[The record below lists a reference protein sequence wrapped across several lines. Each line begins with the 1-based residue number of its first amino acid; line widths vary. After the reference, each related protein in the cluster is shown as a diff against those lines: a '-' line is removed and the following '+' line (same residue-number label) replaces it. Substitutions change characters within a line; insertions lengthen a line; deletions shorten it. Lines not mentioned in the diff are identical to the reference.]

1 MYCTNCRIMRSSNCF
16 KVHSKNLLILFDEL
30 QKDYFAHISHDNKGK
45 ETLIEHSTIVSDY
58 CLKLIDAHGIEIL
71 FDSLIENLT
80 QNLPVKNYEDFNYIF
95 KECFLAAILYHD
107 LGKVNPNFQFLR
119 MVNESFTQEKNL
131 SIQSNHSFLG
141 SYLYV
146 SIFLKKIFENVKFE
160 KEEKVLLYFIVLLF
174 SSAIVKHHS
183 STIDLSFD
191 FDEQQVDDCFSF
203 LKIYSIQFDKDFGK
217 NFFFNALKILE
228 GFNNLVKDK
237 TEVNFNLFATTKLLY
252 SLLTASDFYATNEFM
267 TKIEINVFG
276 ILSKPEKE
284 KLIERFKTV
293 KPYNKDLYSKLE
305 HYQSIP
311 FEKLTERNN
320 QNMNILRQKLTAEM
334 ISTLREHSANRCFYL
349 EAPTGAGKTNL
360 SLAFTTELMNVD
372 SSLNKVFY
380 VFPFTTLITQTFK
393 SIKETLEIDNNSII
407 QLHSKAGFHEKGDGT
422 YGNEKRIYLDNLFV
436 NNPIALLSHV
446 RFFDIL
452 KGNEKESNY
461 LLHRLCN
468 SVVIIDEIQTYN
480 PEHWDKIVYF
490 LANYAQ
496 LFNIRVLIMS
506 ATLPKI
512 DALHKNL
519 KGSFISLI
527 SNRDQYFSNQNFAG
541 RVSFDFTLADK
552 NRPDNEEKE
561 NYLIELSDFMIE
573 KAEQYASS
581 NDENVKVL
589 IEFITK
595 KTAALF
601 FRIINED
608 SRFRD
613 YKILLLSGDILEFR
627 RKQIINSI
635 KQQEYPKVIVVSTQ
649 VVEAG
654 VDIDMDLGFKD
665 RSLIDSDEQLAGRI
679 NRNALKENCFVY
691 LFDCD
696 QTSTIYGSD
705 SRYKVQQTDRDIF
718 DDYKE
723 ILVKKQ
729 FHALYEKVFEQKSK
743 NMRNVFHA
751 DNSYYQ
757 HFKNFNFSKLHTD
770 FKLIEDNDSQQLFIP
785 IQIPVSSFENISD
798 LEKMEVLS
806 DEMESVDGAKVFEY
820 YEKLIKMEYDDF
832 TIKKIELKN
841 LGSIMSQFC
850 ISIYRK
856 QLDSLVHLLHP
867 EKSKYGFNYLLHWDL
882 CYSPEYGFDS
892 QKINTSYF
900 M

>member
-1 MYCTNCRIMRSSNCF
+1 MKSFNC
-16 KVHSKNLLILFDEL
+16 SKDCIDNLLPIFEEL
-30 QKDYFAHISHDNKGK
+30 QNTYYAHLSNDKSVK
-45 ETLIEHSTIVSDY
+45 ESLFEHSELVSAY
-58 CLKLIDAHGIEIL
+58 SLKLIEAHGLEVL
-71 FDSLIENLT
+71 LDSLIGKLIML
-80 QNLPVKNYEDFNYIF
+80 LPVKDKMGCGNQL
-95 KECFLAAILYHD
+95 KEVFLAAIVYHD
-107 LGKVNPNFQFLR
+107 LGKVNPNFQVIKMDNDLFNQNKKLT
-119 MVNESFTQEKNL
+119 F
-131 SIQSNHSFLG
+131 QSNHSLLG
-141 SYLYV
+141 AYLF
-146 SIFLKKIFENVKFE
+146 SNIFFKKAFENKKLDEDE
-160 KEEKVLLYFIVLLF
+160 KLILYFSILLF
-174 SSAIVKHHS
+174 AGAIIKHHNP
-183 STIDLSFD
+183 TIDLTLEFNN
-191 FDEQQVDDCFSF
+191 QQIDDCYSF
-203 LKIYSIQFDKDFGK
+203 LETYQIFLDENFCSSFYYGATDIFREFCEMFDKQ
-217 NFFFNALKILE
+217 
-228 GFNNLVKDK
+228 
-237 TEVNFNLFATTKLLY
+237 EVYFNLFATTKLLY
-252 SLLTASDFYATNEFM
+252 SLLTASDFYATSEFM
-267 TKIEINVFG
+267 TKIGINEFG
-276 ILSKPEKE
+276 ILSETEKE

-293 KPYNKDLYSKLE
+293 KPYNKDLYSNLE
-305 HYQSIP
+305 HYQSFP
-311 FEKLTERNN
+311 FDELTERNN
-320 QNMNILRQKLTAEM
+320 KNLNILRQKLTAEM
-334 ISTLREHSANRCFYL
+334 ILNLREHSENRCFYL

-360 SLAFTTELMNVD
+360 SLAFATELMNVD

-393 SIKETLEIDNNSII
+393 SIKETLEIDNNTII

-422 YGNEKRIYLDNLFV
+422 YGNEKRLYLDNLFV
-436 NNPIALLSHV
+436 NYPIALMSHV

-461 LLHRLCN
+461 MLHRLCN

-512 DALHKNL
+512 DALHENL

-552 NRPDNEEKE
+552 NRPDNKEKE
-561 NYLIELSDFMIE
+561 NYLSDLSDFMIE

-581 NDENVKVL
+581 NDENVKIL

-595 KTAALF
+595 KTASLF
-601 FRIINED
+601 FSIINQN
-608 SRFRD
+608 SRFEE
-613 YKILLLSGDILEFR
+613 YKVLLLSGDILEFR

-635 KQQEYPKVIVVSTQ
+635 KEQKYPKVIVVSTQ

-654 VDIDMDLGFKD
+654 VDIDMDLGVKD

-679 NRNALKENCFVY
+679 NRNASKDNCVVY

-696 QTSTIYGSD
+696 KTSTIYGSD
-705 SRYKVQQTDRDIF
+705 SRYKVQQTDKDIF

-757 HFKNFNFSKLHTD
+757 HFKNFNFSKLHSE

-785 IQIPVSSFENISD
+785 IPIPVSSFENIQD
-798 LEKMEVLS
+798 LEKMNVLT
-806 DEMESVDGAKVFEY
+806 DKMEYVDGVKVFEY
-820 YEKLIKMEYDDF
+820 YEKLIKLKFDDF
-832 TIKKIELKN
+832 TMKKIEMKK
-841 LGSIMSQFC
+841 LGSIMSQFS
-850 ISIYRK
+850 ISVYQK
-856 QLDSLVHLLHP
+856 QLEAISTFLDP
-867 EKSKYGFNYLLHWDL
+867 ERDKLGFKYLLNWNL

-892 QKINTSYF
+892 KKIDVSTF
-900 M
+900 L

>member
-1 MYCTNCRIMRSSNCF
+1 MKSFNCSSDILDGLLPIF
-16 KVHSKNLLILFDEL
+16 RELSKTYYAHLS
-30 QKDYFAHISHDNKGK
+30 KDKSDK
-45 ETLIEHSTIVSDY
+45 ETLFEHSELVSKY
-58 CLKLIDAHGIEIL
+58 CLRLMESHQIDHL
-71 FDSLIENLT
+71 LDSLIEKLMPLLYIKSEKELGNL
-80 QNLPVKNYEDFNYIF
+80 F
-95 KECFLAAILYHD
+95 KEIFIAAIVYHD
-107 LGKVNPNFQFLR
+107 LGKVNPNFQVLKMETELFSL
-119 MVNESFTQEKNL
+119 NNKLSF
-131 SIQSNHSFLG
+131 QSNHSLLG
-141 SYLYV
+141 AYLFSNIFFKKTVENTQFNDDEKLILYF
-146 SIFLKKIFENVKFE
+146 SIHLFAGAIIKHHNPTIEFSLEFEN
-160 KEEKVLLYFIVLLF
+160 
-174 SSAIVKHHS
+174 
-183 STIDLSFD
+183 
-191 FDEQQVDDCFSF
+191 QQIDDCYSF
-203 LKIYSIQFDKDFGK
+203 LETYRIFWDENICSSFYYGATDIFGEFCEMVD
-217 NFFFNALKILE
+217 NP
-228 GFNNLVKDK
+228 
-237 TEVNFNLFATTKLLY
+237 EVYFNLFATTKLLY

-267 TKIEINVFG
+267 TKIEINEFG

-293 KPYNKDLYSKLE
+293 RPYNKDLYSNLE
-305 HYQSIP
+305 YYQSFP

-320 QNMNILRQKLTAEM
+320 QNLNILRQKLTAEM
-334 ISTLREHSANRCFYL
+334 ISNLREHSANRCFYL

-360 SLAFTTELMNVD
+360 SLAFATELMSVD

-407 QLHSKAGFHEKGDGT
+407 QLHSKAGFHEKVDGT
-422 YGNEKRIYLDNLFV
+422 YGNEKRLYMDNLFV
-436 NNPIALLSHV
+436 NYPIALLSHV

-512 DALHKNL
+512 DALHDNL

-527 SNRDQYFSNQNFAG
+527 SNRGYYFSNQNFAG
-541 RVSFDFTLADK
+541 RVSFDFSLADK
-552 NRPDNEEKE
+552 KRPNNEEKE
-561 NYLIELSDFMIE
+561 RYLIELSDFMIE
-573 KAEQYASS
+573 KAEQYANA
-581 NDENVKVL
+581 NDENIKVL

-601 FRIINED
+601 FSIINQD
-608 SRFRD
+608 SRFEE

-635 KQQEYPKVIVVSTQ
+635 KQQEYAKVILVSTQ

-679 NRNALKENCFVY
+679 NRNALKDNCIVY

-696 QTSTIYGSD
+696 KTSTIYGSD
-705 SRYKVQQTDRDIF
+705 SRYKVQQTDKDIF

-729 FHALYEKVFEQKSK
+729 FHAFYEKVFEQKSK
-743 NMRNVFHA
+743 NMRNIFHI

-757 HFKNFNFSKLHTD
+757 YFINFNFSKLHAD
-770 FKLIEDNDSQQLFIP
+770 FKLIEDNDSQQLYIP
-785 IQIPVSSFENISD
+785 TQIPVTYFENISD
-798 LEKMEVLS
+798 IEKMDVLT
-806 DEMESVDGAKVFEY
+806 EEQEYVDGVKIFEY
-820 YEKLIKMEYDDF
+820 YEKLIKMEFDDF
-832 TIKKIELKN
+832 TIKKIEIKK
-841 LGSIMSQFC
+841 LGTIMSQFS
-850 ISIYRK
+850 ISVYRK
-856 QLDSLVHLLHP
+856 QLDVIADFLHP
-867 EKSKYGFNYLLHWDL
+867 EKSKYGYQYLLNWEA
-882 CYSPEYGFDS
+882 CYSQEYGFDME
-892 QKINTSYF
+892 KINSNTLL
-900 M
+900 

>member
-1 MYCTNCRIMRSSNCF
+1 MKLFNCSSDILDGLLPIF
-16 KVHSKNLLILFDEL
+16 GELSKT
-30 QKDYFAHISHDNKGK
+30 YFAHLSKDKSEKEPLFEHSELVAKYCLRLMESHKIDHLLDY
-45 ETLIEHSTIVSDY
+45 LIE
-58 CLKLIDAHGIEIL
+58 KLIPL
-71 FDSLIENLT
+71 
-80 QNLPVKNYEDFNYIF
+80 LPVNSEKEFGNLF
-95 KECFLAAILYHD
+95 KEIFIAAIVYHD
-107 LGKVNPNFQFLR
+107 LGKVNPNFQVQK
-119 MVNESFTQEKNL
+119 MENELFSLNNKLSF
-131 SIQSNHSFLG
+131 QSNHSLLG
-141 SYLYV
+141 AYLF
-146 SIFLKKIFENVKFE
+146 SNIFFKKAVENTRLNDDE
-160 KEEKVLLYFIVLLF
+160 RLILYFSIHLF
-174 SSAIVKHHS
+174 SGTIIKHHNP
-183 STIDLSFD
+183 TIDFSLEFKN
-191 FDEQQVDDCFSF
+191 QQIDDCYSF
-203 LKIYSIQFDKDFGK
+203 LETYRINWEENFCSSFYNMATDIFG
-217 NFFFNALKILE
+217 
-228 GFNNLVKDK
+228 GFCEMVDNP
-237 TEVNFNLFATTKLLY
+237 EVYFNLFATTKLLY
-252 SLLTASDFYATNEFM
+252 SLLTASDFYATSEFM
-267 TKIEINVFG
+267 TKIEINEFG

-293 KPYNKDLYSKLE
+293 KPYNNDLYSKLE
-305 HYQSIP
+305 HYRSIP
-311 FEKLTERNN
+311 FEKLTKRNN
-320 QNMNILRQKLTAEM
+320 QNLNILRQKLTAEM
-334 ISTLREHSANRCFYL
+334 ISNLREHSANRCFYL

-360 SLAFTTELMNVD
+360 SLSFATELMNVD

-393 SIKETLEIDNNSII
+393 AIKESLEIDNNSII

-422 YGNEKRIYLDNLFV
+422 YGNEKRLYLDNLFV
-436 NNPIALLSHV
+436 NYPIALMSHV

-512 DALHKNL
+512 DALHEDL

-527 SNRDQYFSNQNFAG
+527 SNRNQYFSNQNFAG

-552 NRPDNEEKE
+552 KRPETEEEKKR
-561 NYLIELSDFMIE
+561 YLAELSDFMIK
-573 KAEQYASS
+573 KAERYASS

-601 FRIINED
+601 FSIINKD
-608 SRFRD
+608 SRFED

-635 KQQEYPKVIVVSTQ
+635 KEQEYPKVIVVSTQ

-679 NRNALKENCFVY
+679 NRNASKDNCIVY

-696 QTSTIYGSD
+696 KTSTIYGSD
-705 SRYKVQQTDRDIF
+705 SRYKVQQTDKGIF

-723 ILVKKQ
+723 ILIKKQ

-757 HFKNFNFSKLHTD
+757 HFKNFNFSKLHSD

-785 IQIPVSSFENISD
+785 IQIPTSTFENISD
-798 LEKMEVLS
+798 LEKMDVLTE
-806 DEMESVDGAKVFEY
+806 EMKYVDGVKVFEY
-820 YEKLIKMEYDDF
+820 YEKLIKMEFDDF
-832 TIKKIELKN
+832 TMRKIEMKK
-841 LGSIMSQFC
+841 LGSIISQFS

-856 QLDSLVHLLHP
+856 QLEAIADMLHP
-867 EKSKYGFNYLLHWDL
+867 DKSKYGFQYLLHWDL
-882 CYSPEYGFDS
+882 SYSQDYGFDS
-892 QKINTSYF
+892 LKVDTTKF
-900 M
+900 L

>member
-1 MYCTNCRIMRSSNCF
+1 MKSSNSF
-16 KVHSKNLLILFDEL
+16 REYSQNLLILFEEL
-30 QKDYFAHISHDNKGK
+30 QKTYFAHLSHDKMEK
-45 ETLIEHSTIVSDY
+45 ETLFEHSKLVSEY
-58 CLKLIDAHGIEIL
+58 CLMLIDVHGFEL
-71 FDSLIENLT
+71 VMDSSIAKLT
-80 QNLPVKNYEDFNYIF
+80 QNISVENCDEFESLF
-95 KECFLAAILYHD
+95 KESFLAAIIYHD
-107 LGKVNPNFQFLR
+107 LGKVNPNFQALK
-119 MVNESFTQEKNL
+119 MENELFIQEKKL
-131 SIQSNHSFLG
+131 SIQSYHSFLG

-146 SIFLKKIFENVKFE
+146 NIFLKKIFENEKFST
-160 KEEKVLLYFIVLLF
+160 EEKLLLYFIVLLF
-174 SSAIVKHHS
+174 SSTIVKHHNS
-183 STIDLSFD
+183 SIDLTFE

-203 LKIYSIQFDKDFGK
+203 LKTYCIQFNKGFGK
-217 NFFFNALKILE
+217 NFFLSAVKISE
-228 GFNNLVKDK
+228 GFNKLVGDK
-237 TEVNFNLFATTKLLY
+237 LEVYFTLFATAKLLY
-252 SLLTASDFYATNEFM
+252 SLLTASDFYASNEFM
-267 TKIEINVFG
+267 TKIGVTEFG
-276 ILSKPEKE
+276 VLSEPEKE
-284 KLIERFKTV
+284 SLIERFKTV
-293 KPYNKDLYSKLE
+293 KPYNSDLYSKLE
-305 HYQSIP
+305 YYQLIP

-320 QNMNILRQKLTAEM
+320 QNLNILRQKLTAEM
-334 ISTLREHSANRCFYL
+334 ISNLREHSENRCFYL

-360 SLAFTTELMNVD
+360 SLAFATELMNVD

-422 YGNEKRIYLDNLFV
+422 YGNEKRLFLDNLFV
-436 NNPIALLSHV
+436 NYPIALLSHV

-461 LLHRLCN
+461 MLHRLCN

-512 DALHKNL
+512 DALHENL

-552 NRPDNEEKE
+552 KRPENEEDKKR
-561 NYLIELSDFMIE
+561 YLTELSDFMIE

-595 KTAALF
+595 KTATLF
-601 FRIINED
+601 FSIINKD
-608 SRFRD
+608 SRFED

-635 KQQEYPKVIVVSTQ
+635 KEQEFPKVIVVSTQ

-679 NRNALKENCFVY
+679 NRNASKDNCIVY

-696 QTSTIYGSD
+696 KTSTIYGSD
-705 SRYKVQQTDRDIF
+705 FRYKVQQTDKDIF

-757 HFKNFNFSKLHTD
+757 HFKNFNFSKLHAE

-785 IQIPVSSFENISD
+785 IQIPISSFENISD
-798 LEKMEVLS
+798 LEKMDVLT
-806 DEMESVDGAKVFEY
+806 DEMEYVDGTKVFEY
-820 YEKLIKMEYDDF
+820 YEKLIKLEFDDF
-832 TIKKIELKN
+832 TMKKIEFKK
-841 LGSIMSQFC
+841 LGSIMSQFS
-850 ISIYRK
+850 ISVYRK
-856 QLDSLVHLLHP
+856 QLAAIGDMLHP
-867 EKSKYGFNYLLHWDL
+867 DKCKYGFQYLQNWNL

-892 QKINTSYF
+892 KKIDTSIF

>member
-1 MYCTNCRIMRSSNCF
+1 MKSFNCSSDVLNGLLPIF
-16 KVHSKNLLILFDEL
+16 GELSKTYYAHLS
-30 QKDYFAHISHDNKGK
+30 KDKSDK
-45 ETLIEHSTIVSDY
+45 ETLFEHSDLVSKY
-58 CLKLIDAHGIEIL
+58 CLRLMEAHEIDQL
-71 FDSLIENLT
+71 LDSLIEKVLPLLLVESEKEFGNL
-80 QNLPVKNYEDFNYIF
+80 F
-95 KECFLAAILYHD
+95 KEIFIAAIVYHD
-107 LGKVNPNFQFLR
+107 LGKVNPNFQFQK
-119 MVNESFTQEKNL
+119 MENELFSLNNKLSF
-131 SIQSNHSFLG
+131 QSNHSLLG
-141 SYLYV
+141 SYLF
-146 SIFLKKIFENVKFE
+146 SNIFFKKTTENSELNDDEKLVLYFTIHLFAGAIIKHHIPIIDFSLKFENQQIDDCYSFLETYRIFWDENFCSSFYEGATDIFEGFRE
-160 KEEKVLLYFIVLLF
+160 M
-174 SSAIVKHHS
+174 
-183 STIDLSFD
+183 
-191 FDEQQVDDCFSF
+191 VD
-203 LKIYSIQFDKDFGK
+203 
-217 NFFFNALKILE
+217 NP
-228 GFNNLVKDK
+228 
-237 TEVNFNLFATTKLLY
+237 EVYFNLFATTKLLY

-267 TKIEINVFG
+267 TKIEINEFG
-276 ILSKPEKE
+276 VLNKPEKE

-293 KPYNKDLYSKLE
+293 KSYNKDLYAKLA
-305 HYQSIP
+305 HYQTIP
-311 FEKLTERNN
+311 FEELTERNN
-320 QNMNILRQKLTAEM
+320 QNLNILRQKLTAEM
-334 ISTLREHSANRCFYL
+334 ISNLRDHSENKCFYL

-360 SLAFTTELMNVD
+360 SLAFATELMDVD

-393 SIKETLEIDNNSII
+393 SIKDTLEIDNNSII

-422 YGNEKRIYLDNLFV
+422 YGNEKRLYLDNLFV
-436 NNPIALLSHV
+436 NYPIALLSHV

-490 LANYAQ
+490 LAKYAK

-512 DALHKNL
+512 DALHENL

-552 NRPDNEEKE
+552 KRPDNEEKE
-561 NYLIELSDFMIE
+561 NYLIELSEFMIE
-573 KAEQYASS
+573 KAEQYARL

-595 KTAALF
+595 KTASLF
-601 FRIINED
+601 FSIINQD
-608 SRFRD
+608 CRFEE

-635 KQQEYPKVIVVSTQ
+635 KQQEYPKVILVSTQ

-665 RSLIDSDEQLAGRI
+665 HSLIDSDEQLAGRI
-679 NRNALKENCFVY
+679 NRNASKDNCIVY

-696 QTSTIYGSD
+696 KTSTIYGSD
-705 SRYKVQQTDRDIF
+705 SRYKVQQTDKDIF

-729 FHALYEKVFEQKSK
+729 FHALYEKVFDQKSK
-743 NMRNVFHA
+743 SMRNIFHA

-757 HFKNFNFSKLHTD
+757 HFKNFNFSKLHSE
-770 FKLIEDNDSQQLFIP
+770 FKLIDDNDSQQLFIP
-785 IQIPVSSFENISD
+785 IPIPASFFENISD
-798 LEKMEVLS
+798 IEKMDALTEEL
-806 DEMESVDGAKVFEY
+806 EYVDGVKVFEY
-820 YEKLIKMEYDDF
+820 YEKLIKLEFDDF
-832 TIKKIELKN
+832 TMKSIEMKK

-850 ISIYRK
+850 ISVYRK
-856 QLDSLVHLLHP
+856 QLEAIGDMLHP
-867 EKSKYGFNYLLHWDL
+867 DKSKYGFQYLLNWDL
-882 CYSPEYGFDS
+882 CYSPKYGFDLK
-892 QKINTSYF
+892 KIEMSNF
-900 M
+900 F

>member
-1 MYCTNCRIMRSSNCF
+1 MKLFNC
-16 KVHSKNLLILFDEL
+16 SKDVLDSLLPIFGELSKKYYAHLSKDNLD
-30 QKDYFAHISHDNKGK
+30 K
-45 ETLIEHSTIVSDY
+45 ETLLEHSELVSKY
-58 CLKLIDAHGIEIL
+58 CLGLIESHQIDYL
-71 FDSLIENLT
+71 LDSLIEKLMSLLLVKHEKELGNL
-80 QNLPVKNYEDFNYIF
+80 F
-95 KECFLAAILYHD
+95 KEIFIAAIVYHD
-107 LGKVNPNFQFLR
+107 LGKVNPNFQVLK
-119 MVNESFTQEKNL
+119 MENELFSLNNKLSF
-131 SIQSNHSFLG
+131 QSNHSLL
-141 SYLYV
+141 SAYLFSNIFFKKTAESTELNDDEKLILYF
-146 SIFLKKIFENVKFE
+146 SIHLFAGAIIKHHNPTIDFSLEFEN
-160 KEEKVLLYFIVLLF
+160 
-174 SSAIVKHHS
+174 
-183 STIDLSFD
+183 
-191 FDEQQVDDCFSF
+191 QQINDCYSF
-203 LKIYSIQFDKDFGK
+203 LKTYRIFWDENICSSFYYGATDIFG
-217 NFFFNALKILE
+217 
-228 GFNNLVKDK
+228 GFCEMVDNP
-237 TEVNFNLFATTKLLY
+237 EVYFNLFATTKLLY

-267 TKIEINVFG
+267 TKIEINEFG

-293 KPYNKDLYSKLE
+293 RPYNKDLYSNLE
-305 HYQSIP
+305 YYQSFP

-320 QNMNILRQKLTAEM
+320 QNLNILRQKLTAEM
-334 ISTLREHSANRCFYL
+334 ISNLREHSANRCFYL

-360 SLAFTTELMNVD
+360 SLAFATELMSVD

-407 QLHSKAGFHEKGDGT
+407 QLHSKAGFHEKVDGT
-422 YGNEKRIYLDNLFV
+422 YGNEKRLYMDNLFV
-436 NNPIALLSHV
+436 NYPIALLSHV

-512 DALHKNL
+512 DALHDSL

-527 SNRDQYFSNQNFAG
+527 SNRGYYFSNQNFAG
-541 RVSFDFTLADK
+541 RVSFDFSLADRK
-552 NRPDNEEKE
+552 RPNNEEKE
-561 NYLIELSDFMIE
+561 RYLVELSDFMIE
-573 KAEQYASS
+573 KAEQYANA
-581 NDENVKVL
+581 NDENIKVL

-601 FRIINED
+601 FSIINQD
-608 SRFRD
+608 SRFEE

-635 KQQEYPKVIVVSTQ
+635 KQQEYSKVILVSTQ

-679 NRNALKENCFVY
+679 NRNALKDNCIVY

-696 QTSTIYGSD
+696 KTSTIYGSD
-705 SRYKVQQTDRDIF
+705 SRYKVQQTDKDIF

-729 FHALYEKVFEQKSK
+729 FHAFYEKVFEQKSK
-743 NMRNVFHA
+743 NMRNVFHI

-757 HFKNFNFSKLHTD
+757 YFINFNFSKLHAD
-770 FKLIEDNDSQQLFIP
+770 FKLIEDNDSQQLYIP
-785 IQIPVSSFENISD
+785 TQIPVTYFENISD
-798 LEKMEVLS
+798 IEKMDVLT
-806 DEMESVDGAKVFEY
+806 EEQEYVDGVKIFEY
-820 YEKLIKMEYDDF
+820 YEKLIKMEFDDF
-832 TIKKIELKN
+832 TIKKIEIKK
-841 LGSIMSQFC
+841 LGTIMSQFS
-850 ISIYRK
+850 ISVYRK
-856 QLDSLVHLLHP
+856 QLDVIADFLHP
-867 EKSKYGFNYLLHWDL
+867 EKSKYGYQYLLNWEA
-882 CYSPEYGFDS
+882 CYSQEYGFDME
-892 QKINTSYF
+892 KINSNTLL
-900 M
+900 

>member
-1 MYCTNCRIMRSSNCF
+1 MKLFNC
-16 KVHSKNLLILFDEL
+16 SKDVLDSLLPIFGELSKKYYAHLSKDNLD
-30 QKDYFAHISHDNKGK
+30 K
-45 ETLIEHSTIVSDY
+45 ETLLEHSELVSKY
-58 CLKLIDAHGIEIL
+58 CLGLIESHQIDYL
-71 FDSLIENLT
+71 LDSLIEKLMSLLLVKDEKELGNL
-80 QNLPVKNYEDFNYIF
+80 F
-95 KECFLAAILYHD
+95 KEIFIAAIVYHD
-107 LGKVNPNFQFLR
+107 LGKVNPNFQVLK
-119 MVNESFTQEKNL
+119 MENELFSLNNKLSF
-131 SIQSNHSFLG
+131 QSNHSLL
-141 SYLYV
+141 SAYLFSNIFFKKTAESTELNDDEKLILYF
-146 SIFLKKIFENVKFE
+146 SIHLFAGAIIKHHNPTIDFSLEFEN
-160 KEEKVLLYFIVLLF
+160 
-174 SSAIVKHHS
+174 
-183 STIDLSFD
+183 
-191 FDEQQVDDCFSF
+191 QQINDCYSF
-203 LKIYSIQFDKDFGK
+203 LKTYRIFWDENICSSFYYGATDIFGGFCEMVDNPEIY
-217 NFFFNALKILE
+217 
-228 GFNNLVKDK
+228 
-237 TEVNFNLFATTKLLY
+237 FNLFATTKLLY

-267 TKIEINVFG
+267 TKIEINEFG

-293 KPYNKDLYSKLE
+293 RPYNKDLYSNLE
-305 HYQSIP
+305 YYQSFP

-320 QNMNILRQKLTAEM
+320 QNLNILRQKLTAEM
-334 ISTLREHSANRCFYL
+334 ISNLREHSANRCFYL

-360 SLAFTTELMNVD
+360 SLAFATELMSVD

-407 QLHSKAGFHEKGDGT
+407 QLHSKAGFHEKVDGT
-422 YGNEKRIYLDNLFV
+422 YGNEKRLYMDNLFV
-436 NNPIALLSHV
+436 NYPIALLSHV

-512 DALHKNL
+512 DALHDSL

-527 SNRDQYFSNQNFAG
+527 SNRGYYFSNQNFAG
-541 RVSFDFTLADK
+541 RVSFDFSLADRK
-552 NRPDNEEKE
+552 RPNNEEKE
-561 NYLIELSDFMIE
+561 RYLVELSDFMIE
-573 KAEQYASS
+573 KAEQYANA
-581 NDENVKVL
+581 NDENIKVL

-601 FRIINED
+601 FSIINQD
-608 SRFRD
+608 SRFEE

-635 KQQEYPKVIVVSTQ
+635 KQQEYSKVILVSTQ

-679 NRNALKENCFVY
+679 NRNALKDNCIVY

-696 QTSTIYGSD
+696 KTSTIYGSD
-705 SRYKVQQTDRDIF
+705 SRYKVQQTDKDIF

-729 FHALYEKVFEQKSK
+729 FHAFYEKVFEQKSK
-743 NMRNVFHA
+743 NMRNVFHI

-757 HFKNFNFSKLHTD
+757 YFINFNFSKLHAD
-770 FKLIEDNDSQQLFIP
+770 FKLIEDNDSQQLYIP
-785 IQIPVSSFENISD
+785 TQIPVTYFENISD
-798 LEKMEVLS
+798 IEKMDVLT
-806 DEMESVDGAKVFEY
+806 EEQEYVDGVKIFEY
-820 YEKLIKMEYDDF
+820 YEKLIKMEFDDF
-832 TIKKIELKN
+832 TIKKIEIKK
-841 LGSIMSQFC
+841 LGTIMSQFS
-850 ISIYRK
+850 ISVYRK
-856 QLDSLVHLLHP
+856 QLDVIADFLHP
-867 EKSKYGFNYLLHWDL
+867 EKSKYGYQYLLNWEA
-882 CYSPEYGFDS
+882 CYSREYGFDME
-892 QKINTSYF
+892 KINSNTLL
-900 M
+900 

>member
-1 MYCTNCRIMRSSNCF
+1 MKSFNC
-16 KVHSKNLLILFDEL
+16 SKDCINSLLLIFEEL
-30 QKDYFAHISHDNKGK
+30 QNTYYAHLSNDKSVK
-45 ETLIEHSTIVSDY
+45 ESLFEHSELVSAY
-58 CLKLIDAHGIEIL
+58 CLKLIEAHGLEKL
-71 FDSLIENLT
+71 LDSLIEHLSSF
-80 QNLPVKNYEDFNYIF
+80 LPVKDEMVLGNQL
-95 KECFLAAILYHD
+95 KEVFLAAIVYHD
-107 LGKVNPNFQFLR
+107 LGKVNPNFQVLKMDNNFFYQNKKLT
-119 MVNESFTQEKNL
+119 F
-131 SIQSNHSFLG
+131 QSNHSLLG
-141 SYLYV
+141 AYLF
-146 SIFLKKIFENVKFE
+146 SNIFFKKAFENKKLDEVE
-160 KEEKVLLYFIVLLF
+160 KLILYFSILLF
-174 SSAIVKHHS
+174 AGAIIKHHNP
-183 STIDLSFD
+183 TIDLTLEFNN
-191 FDEQQVDDCFSF
+191 QQIDDCYSF
-203 LKIYSIQFDKDFGK
+203 LETYRIFLDENFCSSFYLGANDIFGEFREMVDKS
-217 NFFFNALKILE
+217 
-228 GFNNLVKDK
+228 
-237 TEVNFNLFATTKLLY
+237 EVYFNLFAMTKLLY

-267 TKIEINVFG
+267 TKIKVNEFG
-276 ILSKPEKE
+276 ILSRKDKE
-284 KLIERFKTV
+284 ILIERFKTV
-293 KPYNKDLYSKLE
+293 KPYNQDLYSNLE

-320 QNMNILRQKLTAEM
+320 QNLNILRQKLTAEM
-334 ISTLREHSANRCFYL
+334 ILNLRDHSENRCFYL

-360 SLAFTTELMNVD
+360 SLTFATEQMNVD

-407 QLHSKAGFHEKGDGT
+407 QLHSKAGFYEKGDGS
-422 YGNEKRIYLDNLFV
+422 YGSEKRIYLDNLFV
-436 NNPIALLSHV
+436 NYPIALLSHV

-468 SVVIIDEIQTYN
+468 SIVIIDEIQTYN
-480 PEHWDKIVYF
+480 PDHWDKIVYF

-506 ATLPKI
+506 ATLPKL
-512 DALHKNL
+512 DALHENL

-527 SNRDQYFSNQNFAG
+527 SNRDHYFSNQNFAG

-552 NRPDNEEKE
+552 KRPDNDEKE
-561 NYLIELSDFMIE
+561 SYLLELSDFMIE

-601 FRIINED
+601 FSIINKD
-608 SRFRD
+608 SRFED
-613 YKILLLSGDILEFR
+613 YKTLLLSGDILEFR

-635 KQQEYPKVIVVSTQ
+635 KEQEFPKVIVVSTQ

-679 NRNALKENCFVY
+679 NRNASKDNCIVY

-696 QTSTIYGSD
+696 KASTIYGSD
-705 SRYKVQQTDRDIF
+705 TRYKVQQTDKDIF

-743 NMRNVFHA
+743 NMRNVFHT

-757 HFKNFNFSKLHTD
+757 YFKNFNFSKLHTD

-798 LEKMEVLS
+798 LEKMEVLT
-806 DEMESVDGAKVFEY
+806 DDLEYVDGAKVFEY
-820 YEKLIKMEYDDF
+820 YEKLIKMEFDDF
-832 TIKKIELKN
+832 AMKKIEFKKF
-841 LGSIMSQFC
+841 GSIMSQFS
-850 ISIYRK
+850 ISVYRK
-856 QLDSLVHLLHP
+856 QLEAIGDMLHP
-867 EKSKYGFNYLLHWDL
+867 DKSKYGFQYLLNWEK
-882 CYSPEYGFDS
+882 CYSQEYGFDME
-892 QKINTSYF
+892 KINSNSF
-900 M
+900 L

>member
-1 MYCTNCRIMRSSNCF
+1 MKSFNCSSDILDGLLPIF
-16 KVHSKNLLILFDEL
+16 RELSKTYYAHLS
-30 QKDYFAHISHDNKGK
+30 KDKSDK
-45 ETLIEHSTIVSDY
+45 ETLFEHSELVSKY
-58 CLKLIDAHGIEIL
+58 CLRLMESHQIDHL
-71 FDSLIENLT
+71 LDSLIEKLMPLLYIKSEKELGNL
-80 QNLPVKNYEDFNYIF
+80 F
-95 KECFLAAILYHD
+95 KEIFIAAIVYHD
-107 LGKVNPNFQFLR
+107 LGKVNPNFQVLKMETELFSL
-119 MVNESFTQEKNL
+119 NNKLSF
-131 SIQSNHSFLG
+131 QSNHSLLG
-141 SYLYV
+141 AYLFSNIFFKKTVENTQFNDDEKLILYF
-146 SIFLKKIFENVKFE
+146 SIHLFAGAIIKHHNPTIEFSLEFEN
-160 KEEKVLLYFIVLLF
+160 
-174 SSAIVKHHS
+174 
-183 STIDLSFD
+183 
-191 FDEQQVDDCFSF
+191 QQIDDCYSF
-203 LKIYSIQFDKDFGK
+203 LETYRIFWDENICSSFYYGATDIFG
-217 NFFFNALKILE
+217 
-228 GFNNLVKDK
+228 GFCEMVDNP
-237 TEVNFNLFATTKLLY
+237 EVYFNLFATTKLLY

-267 TKIEINVFG
+267 TKIEINEFG
-276 ILSKPEKE
+276 ILSKHEKE

-293 KPYNKDLYSKLE
+293 RPYNKDLYSNLE
-305 HYQSIP
+305 YYQSFP

-320 QNMNILRQKLTAEM
+320 QNLNILRQKLTAEM
-334 ISTLREHSANRCFYL
+334 ISNLREHSANRCFYL

-360 SLAFTTELMNVD
+360 SLAFATELMSVD
-372 SSLNKVFY
+372 SSINKVFY

-407 QLHSKAGFHEKGDGT
+407 QIHSKAGFHEKGDGT

-436 NNPIALLSHV
+436 NYPIALLSHV

-496 LFNIRVLIMS
+496 SFNIRVLIMS

-512 DALHKNL
+512 DALHENL
-519 KGSFISLI
+519 KGSFVSLI
-527 SNRDQYFSNQNFAG
+527 SNRDHYFSNQNFAG
-541 RVSFDFTLADK
+541 RVSFDFTWADK
-552 NRPDNEEKE
+552 KRPENEDEKKR
-561 NYLIELSDFMIE
+561 YLIELSEFMIE
-573 KAEQYASS
+573 KAEQYANS
-581 NDENVKVL
+581 NDEKVKVL

-601 FRIINED
+601 FSIINQD
-608 SRFRD
+608 CRFEE

-635 KQQEYPKVIVVSTQ
+635 KEQEFPKVIVVSTQ

-679 NRNALKENCFVY
+679 NRNASKDNCIVY

-696 QTSTIYGSD
+696 KTSTIYGSD
-705 SRYKVQQTDRDIF
+705 SRYKVQQTDKDIF

-757 HFKNFNFSKLHTD
+757 HFKNFNFSKLHAE

-785 IQIPVSSFENISD
+785 IPIPVSFFENISD
-798 LEKMEVLS
+798 IEKMDALTEELKY
-806 DEMESVDGAKVFEY
+806 VDGVKVFEY
-820 YEKLIKMEYDDF
+820 YEKLIKLELDDF
-832 TIKKIELKN
+832 TMKKIEIKK
-841 LGSIMSQFC
+841 LGSIMSQFS
-850 ISIYRK
+850 ISVYRK
-856 QLDSLVHLLHP
+856 QLEVIADLLHP
-867 EKSKYGFNYLLHWDL
+867 EKSKYGYQYLFNWEAY
-882 CYSPEYGFDS
+882 YSQEYGFDME
-892 QKINTSYF
+892 KIYSNTLL
-900 M
+900 

>member
-1 MYCTNCRIMRSSNCF
+1 MKSSNSF
-16 KVHSKNLLILFDEL
+16 KDYSQNLLLLFEEL
-30 QKDYFAHISHDNKGK
+30 QKTYFAHLSHDKKEK
-45 ETLIEHSTIVSDY
+45 ETLFEHSKMVSDY
-58 CLKLIDAHGIEIL
+58 CLMLINAHGIEIII
-71 FDSLIENLT
+71 DSLIERLNQNMPIKNHKEFENL
-80 QNLPVKNYEDFNYIF
+80 F
-95 KECFLAAILYHD
+95 KESFVSAIIYHD
-107 LGKVNPNFQFLR
+107 LGKVNPNFQVLK
-119 MVNESFTQEKNL
+119 MENELFTQEKNL
-131 SIQSNHSFLG
+131 SIQSYHSFLG
-141 SYLYV
+141 SYLYANV
-146 SIFLKKIFENVKFE
+146 FLKEIFENEKFSI
-160 KEEKVLLYFIVLLF
+160 EEKLLLYFIVLLF
-174 SSAIVKHHS
+174 SSAIIKHHN
-183 STIDLSFD
+183 STIDLSFEL
-191 FDEQQVDDCFSF
+191 DEQQVDDCFSF
-203 LKIYSIQFDKDFGK
+203 LKTYSIQFDKGFGK
-217 NFFFNALKILE
+217 NFFLSGVKILE
-228 GFNNLVKDK
+228 GVNKLVEGKR
-237 TEVNFNLFATTKLLY
+237 EVYFSLFATTKLLY

-267 TKIEINVFG
+267 TKIEIDEFG
-276 ILSKPEKE
+276 TLSIPEKE
-284 KLIERFKTV
+284 KLIERFKTT
-293 KPYNKDLYSKLE
+293 KPYNKDLYAKFE
-305 HYQSIP
+305 YYQSIP

-320 QNMNILRQKLTAEM
+320 QNLNILRQKLTAEM
-334 ISTLREHSANRCFYL
+334 ISNLREHSANRCFYL

-360 SLAFTTELMNVD
+360 SLAFATELMNVD

-393 SIKETLEIDNNSII
+393 SIKETLEIDNNFII
-407 QLHSKAGFHEKGDGT
+407 QLHSKAGFHEKGDGK

-436 NNPIALLSHV
+436 NYPIALLSHV

-512 DALHKNL
+512 DALHENL
-519 KGSFISLI
+519 KGLFISLI

-541 RVSFDFTLADK
+541 RVSFDFTWAGK
-552 NRPDNEEKE
+552 KRPENEDEKKR
-561 NYLIELSDFMIE
+561 YLNELSDFMIE
-573 KAEQYASS
+573 KAEKFASS
-581 NDENVKVL
+581 NDERVKVL

-595 KTAALF
+595 KTATLYF
-601 FRIINED
+601 SIINND
-608 SRFRD
+608 SRFENF
-613 YKILLLSGDILEFR
+613 KILLLSGDILEFR

-635 KQQEYPKVIVVSTQ
+635 NEQEFSKVIVVSTQ

-679 NRNALKENCFVY
+679 NRNASKDNCIVY

-696 QTSTIYGSD
+696 KTSTIYGSD
-705 SRYKVQQTDRDIF
+705 SRYKIQQTDKDIF

-743 NMRNVFHA
+743 NMRNAFHA

-757 HFKNFNFSKLHTD
+757 HFKSFNFSKLHIE

-785 IQIPVSSFENISD
+785 IQIPVFAFENISELD
-798 LEKMEVLS
+798 KMKALTK
-806 DEMESVDGAKVFEY
+806 EMEFVDGAKVFEY
-820 YEKLIKMEYDDF
+820 YEKLIKLEFDDF
-832 TIKKIELKN
+832 TMKRIEMKK
-841 LGSIMSQFC
+841 LGSIMSQFS
-850 ISIYRK
+850 ISVYRK
-856 QLDSLVHLLHP
+856 QLEAIANMLHP
-867 EKSKYGFNYLLHWDL
+867 DKSKFGFQYLSHWDL

-892 QKINTSYF
+892 KKIDLSYF
-900 M
+900 I

>member
-1 MYCTNCRIMRSSNCF
+1 MKLFNC
-16 KVHSKNLLILFDEL
+16 SKDVLDSLLPIFGELSKKYYAHLSKDNLD
-30 QKDYFAHISHDNKGK
+30 K
-45 ETLIEHSTIVSDY
+45 ETLLEHSELVSKY
-58 CLKLIDAHGIEIL
+58 CLGLIESHQIDYL
-71 FDSLIENLT
+71 LDSLIEKLMSLLLVKDEKELGNL
-80 QNLPVKNYEDFNYIF
+80 F
-95 KECFLAAILYHD
+95 KEIFIAAIVYHD
-107 LGKVNPNFQFLR
+107 LGKVNPNFQVLK
-119 MVNESFTQEKNL
+119 MENELFSLNNKLSF
-131 SIQSNHSFLG
+131 QSNHSLL
-141 SYLYV
+141 SAYLFSNIFFKKTAESTELNDDEKLILYF
-146 SIFLKKIFENVKFE
+146 SIHLFAGAIIKHHNPTIDFSLEFEN
-160 KEEKVLLYFIVLLF
+160 
-174 SSAIVKHHS
+174 
-183 STIDLSFD
+183 
-191 FDEQQVDDCFSF
+191 QQINDCYSF
-203 LKIYSIQFDKDFGK
+203 LKTYRIFWDENICSSFYYGATDIFG
-217 NFFFNALKILE
+217 
-228 GFNNLVKDK
+228 GFCEMVDNP
-237 TEVNFNLFATTKLLY
+237 EVYFNLFATTKLLY

-267 TKIEINVFG
+267 TKIEINEFG

-293 KPYNKDLYSKLE
+293 RPYNKDLYSNLE
-305 HYQSIP
+305 YYQSFP

-320 QNMNILRQKLTAEM
+320 QNLNILRQKLTAEM
-334 ISTLREHSANRCFYL
+334 ISNLREHSANRCFYL

-360 SLAFTTELMNVD
+360 SLAFATELMSVD

-407 QLHSKAGFHEKGDGT
+407 QLHSKAGFHEKVDGT
-422 YGNEKRIYLDNLFV
+422 YGNEKRLYMDNLFV
-436 NNPIALLSHV
+436 NYPIALLSHV

-512 DALHKNL
+512 DALHDSL

-527 SNRDQYFSNQNFAG
+527 SNRGYYFSNQNFAG
-541 RVSFDFTLADK
+541 RVSFDFSLADRK
-552 NRPDNEEKE
+552 RPNNEEKE
-561 NYLIELSDFMIE
+561 RYLVELSDFMIE
-573 KAEQYASS
+573 KAEQYANA
-581 NDENVKVL
+581 NDENIKVL

-601 FRIINED
+601 FSIINQD
-608 SRFRD
+608 SRFEE

-635 KQQEYPKVIVVSTQ
+635 KQQEYSKVILVSTQ

-679 NRNALKENCFVY
+679 NRNALKDNCIVY

-696 QTSTIYGSD
+696 KTSTIYGSD
-705 SRYKVQQTDRDIF
+705 SRYKVQQTDKDIF

-729 FHALYEKVFEQKSK
+729 FHAFYEKVFEQKSK
-743 NMRNVFHA
+743 NMRNVFHI

-757 HFKNFNFSKLHTD
+757 YFINFNFSKLHAD
-770 FKLIEDNDSQQLFIP
+770 FKLIEDNDSQQLYIP
-785 IQIPVSSFENISD
+785 TQIPVTYFENISD
-798 LEKMEVLS
+798 IEKMDVLT
-806 DEMESVDGAKVFEY
+806 EEQEYVDGVKIFEY
-820 YEKLIKMEYDDF
+820 YEKLIKMEFDDF
-832 TIKKIELKN
+832 TIKKIEIKK
-841 LGSIMSQFC
+841 LGTIMSQFS
-850 ISIYRK
+850 ISVYRK
-856 QLDSLVHLLHP
+856 QLDVIADFLHP
-867 EKSKYGFNYLLHWDL
+867 EKSKYGYQYLLNWEA
-882 CYSPEYGFDS
+882 CYSQEYGFDME
-892 QKINTSYF
+892 KINSNTLL
-900 M
+900 

>member
-1 MYCTNCRIMRSSNCF
+1 MKSFNCSSDVLGGLLPIF
-16 KVHSKNLLILFDEL
+16 GELSKTYYAHLS
-30 QKDYFAHISHDNKGK
+30 KDKSDK
-45 ETLIEHSTIVSDY
+45 ETLFEHSDLVSKY
-58 CLKLIDAHGIEIL
+58 CLRLMEAHEIDHL
-71 FDSLIENLT
+71 LDYLIEKLMPF
-80 QNLPVKNYEDFNYIF
+80 LPVKSEMELGNTF
-95 KECFLAAILYHD
+95 KEIFIAAIVYHD
-107 LGKVNPNFQFLR
+107 LGKVNPNFQVQK
-119 MVNESFTQEKNL
+119 MENEFFSLNNKLSF
-131 SIQSNHSFLG
+131 QSNHSLLGAYLFSNIFFKKTFENTVLNDEEKLILYFSIHLFAGAIIKHHNPTIDFSLEFDNQQIDDCYSFLET
-141 SYLYV
+141 YR
-146 SIFLKKIFENVKFE
+146 IFWYENFCSSFYQGATDIFEGFREMVDIPE
-160 KEEKVLLYFIVLLF
+160 VYF
-174 SSAIVKHHS
+174 
-183 STIDLSFD
+183 
-191 FDEQQVDDCFSF
+191 
-203 LKIYSIQFDKDFGK
+203 
-217 NFFFNALKILE
+217 
-228 GFNNLVKDK
+228 NLV
-237 TEVNFNLFATTKLLY
+237 ATTKLLY

-267 TKIEINVFG
+267 TKIGINEFG

-311 FEKLTERNN
+311 FEKLNERNN
-320 QNMNILRQKLTAEM
+320 QNLNILRQKLTSEM

-436 NNPIALLSHV
+436 NYPIALLSHV

-512 DALHKNL
+512 DALHENL
-519 KGSFISLI
+519 NGSFISLI
-527 SNRDQYFSNQNFAG
+527 SNRDQYFSNHNFAG

-581 NDENVKVL
+581 NNENVKVL

-665 RSLIDSDEQLAGRI
+665 CSLIDSDEQLAGRI
-679 NRNALKENCFVY
+679 NRNASKDNCTVF

-696 QTSTIYGSD
+696 KTSTIYGSD
-705 SRYKVQQTDRDIF
+705 SRYKVQQTDKDIF

-757 HFKNFNFSKLHTD
+757 HFKNFNFSKLHSD

-785 IQIPVSSFENISD
+785 IQIPISSFENISD
-798 LEKMEVLS
+798 LEKMDVLT
-806 DEMESVDGAKVFEY
+806 DEMEYVDGAKVFEY
-820 YEKLIKMEYDDF
+820 YEKLIKLEFDDF
-832 TIKKIELKN
+832 TMKKIEFKK
-841 LGSIMSQFC
+841 LGSIMSQFS
-850 ISIYRK
+850 ISVYRK
-856 QLDSLVHLLHP
+856 QLAAIGDMLHP
-867 EKSKYGFNYLLHWDL
+867 DKCKYGFQYLQNWNL

-892 QKINTSYF
+892 KKIDTSIF
-900 M
+900 I

>member
-1 MYCTNCRIMRSSNCF
+1 MMKSSNYFECY
-16 KVHSKNLLILFDEL
+16 SENLLILFEEL
-30 QKDYFAHISHDNKGK
+30 QKTYFAHLSHDKKEK
-45 ETLIEHSTIVSDY
+45 ETLFEHSKLVSDY
-58 CLKLIDAHGIEIL
+58 CLMLIDVHGFEL
-71 FDSLIENLT
+71 VMDSLIVKLT
-80 QNLPVKNYEDFNYIF
+80 QNLPVKNHEEFESLF
-95 KECFLAAILYHD
+95 KESFLAAIIYHD
-107 LGKVNPNFQFLR
+107 LGKVNPNFQVLK
-119 MVNESFTQEKNL
+119 MENELFIQEKNL
-131 SIQSNHSFLG
+131 SIQSYHSFLG
-141 SYLYV
+141 SYLYANV
-146 SIFLKKIFENVKFE
+146 FLKRIFENEKFSI
-160 KEEKVLLYFIVLLF
+160 EEKLLLYFIVLLF
-174 SSAIVKHHS
+174 SSAIVKHHN
-183 STIDLSFD
+183 STIDLSF
-191 FDEQQVDDCFSF
+191 ELNERQVDDCFSF
-203 LKIYSIQFDKDFGK
+203 LKTYSIQFDKGFGK
-217 NFFFNALKILE
+217 NFFLSAVKISE
-228 GFNNLVKDK
+228 GFNKLVEEKA
-237 TEVNFNLFATTKLLY
+237 EVYFTLFATTKLLY

-267 TKIEINVFG
+267 TKIKVNEFG
-276 ILSKPEKE
+276 VLSSEEKE
-284 KLIERFKTV
+284 RLIKNFKTV
-293 KPYNKDLYSKLE
+293 KPYNKDLYSNLE
-305 HYQSIP
+305 HYQSFT

-320 QNMNILRQKLTAEM
+320 QNLNILRQKLTAEM
-334 ISTLREHSANRCFYL
+334 ISNLREYSENRCFYL

-360 SLAFTTELMNVD
+360 SLAFATELMNVD

-407 QLHSKAGFHEKGDGT
+407 QLHSKAGFHEKGDGK
-422 YGNEKRIYLDNLFV
+422 YGNEKRLYLDNLFV
-436 NNPIALLSHV
+436 NYPIALMSHV

-512 DALHKNL
+512 DALHGNL

-527 SNRDQYFSNQNFAG
+527 SNRDHYFSNQNFAG
-541 RVSFDFTLADK
+541 RVSFDFTWADK
-552 NRPDNEEKE
+552 ERPENEEKE

-581 NDENVKVL
+581 NDENVKIL

-601 FRIINED
+601 FSIINKD
-608 SRFRD
+608 SRFED
-613 YKILLLSGDILEFR
+613 YKTLLLSGDILEFR

-635 KQQEYPKVIVVSTQ
+635 KEQEYPKVIVVSTQ

-679 NRNALKENCFVY
+679 NRNASKDNCLVY

-696 QTSTIYGSD
+696 KTSTIYGSD
-705 SRYKVQQTDRDIF
+705 SRYKVQQTDKDIF

-729 FHALYEKVFEQKSK
+729 FHALYEKVFEEKRKRMTS
-743 NMRNVFHA
+743 NLFAAGH
-751 DNSYYQ
+751 YYQ
-757 HFKNFNFSKLHTD
+757 YFNDFNFSKLHAE
-770 FKLIEDNDSQQLFIP
+770 FKLIEDNESQQLFIP
-785 IQIPVSSFENISD
+785 ISIPVSFFENRTD
-798 LEKMEVLS
+798 LERMKVLT
-806 DEMESVDGAKVFEY
+806 DNGGNVDGSKVFDF
-820 YEKLIKMEYDDF
+820 YEHLIRCEIDDF
-832 TIKKIELKN
+832 VLKQIEMKK
-841 LGSIMSQFC
+841 LGSILSQFS
-850 ISIYRK
+850 ISVYKK
-856 QLDSLVHLLHP
+856 QLDTVSTFLDP
-867 EKSKYGFNYLLHWDL
+867 GKDKFGFKYLLNWKL

-892 QKINTSYF
+892 EKIDTSIF
-900 M
+900 I

>member
-1 MYCTNCRIMRSSNCF
+1 MKSFNCSSDILDG
-16 KVHSKNLLILFDEL
+16 LLPIFREL
-30 QKDYFAHISHDNKGK
+30 TKTYYAHLSRDKSNK
-45 ETLIEHSTIVSDY
+45 ETLFEHSELVSKY
-58 CLKLIDAHGIEIL
+58 CLLLMESHQIDHL
-71 FDSLIENLT
+71 FDSLIEKLMPQLSIKSEKELGN
-80 QNLPVKNYEDFNYIF
+80 FF
-95 KECFLAAILYHD
+95 KEIFIAAIVYHD
-107 LGKVNPNFQFLR
+107 LGKVNPNFQVLK
-119 MVNESFTQEKNL
+119 MENELFSLNNKLSF
-131 SIQSNHSFLG
+131 QSNHSLLG
-141 SYLYV
+141 AYLFSNIYFKKTV
-146 SIFLKKIFENVKFE
+146 ENTQFNDDEKLILFFSIHLFAGAIIKHHNPTIDFSLEFEN
-160 KEEKVLLYFIVLLF
+160 
-174 SSAIVKHHS
+174 
-183 STIDLSFD
+183 
-191 FDEQQVDDCFSF
+191 QQIDDCYSF
-203 LKIYSIQFDKDFGK
+203 LETYCIFWDENFCSSFYHGATDIFDGFRVMVDNPEIY
-217 NFFFNALKILE
+217 
-228 GFNNLVKDK
+228 
-237 TEVNFNLFATTKLLY
+237 FNLFATTKLLY

-267 TKIEINVFG
+267 TKIKINEFG

-284 KLIERFKTV
+284 KLIGRFKTV
-293 KPYNKDLYSKLE
+293 KPYNKDLYEKLE

-311 FEKLTERNN
+311 FEKLAERNN
-320 QNMNILRQKLTAEM
+320 QNLNILRQKLTAEM
-334 ISTLREHSANRCFYL
+334 ISNLRDHFESKCFYL

-360 SLAFTTELMNVD
+360 SLAFATELMNVD

-407 QLHSKAGFHEKGDGT
+407 QIHSKAGFREKGDGT

-436 NNPIALLSHV
+436 NYPIALLSHV

-468 SVVIIDEIQTYN
+468 SIVIIDEIQTYN

-496 LFNIRVLIMS
+496 SFNIRVLIMS

-512 DALHKNL
+512 DALHENL

-552 NRPDNEEKE
+552 KRPENEEEKKR
-561 NYLIELSDFMIE
+561 YLTELSDFMIE
-573 KAEQYASS
+573 KAEHYASL

-601 FRIINED
+601 FSTINQD
-608 SRFRD
+608 CRFEE

-635 KQQEYPKVIVVSTQ
+635 KEQEFSKVIVVSTQ

-679 NRNALKENCFVY
+679 NRNASKDNCIVY

-696 QTSTIYGSD
+696 KTSTIYGSD
-705 SRYKVQQTDRDIF
+705 SRYKVQQTDKDIF

-743 NMRNVFHA
+743 NMRNVYHA

-757 HFKNFNFSKLHTD
+757 HFKNFNFSKLHAE
-770 FKLIEDNDSQQLFIP
+770 FKLIEDNDSRQLFVP
-785 IQIPVSSFENISD
+785 VCIPVSFFDNIAD
-798 LEKMEVLS
+798 MMINECLS
-806 DEMESVDGAKVFEY
+806 DDMKFIDGTRVFIY
-820 YEKLIKMEYDDF
+820 YERILNAKYDDLTCKLIEW
-832 TIKKIELKN
+832 KN
-841 LGSIMSQFC
+841 LGHIMSQFC
-850 ISIYRK
+850 ISIYKK
-856 QLDSLVHLLHP
+856 QLETIQDMLDLKRCETGYL
-867 EKSKYGFNYLLHWDL
+867 YLLNWKQI
-882 CYSPEYGFDS
+882 YSTEFGFD
-892 QKINTSYF
+892 QDKIDVSNF
-900 M
+900 L

>member
-1 MYCTNCRIMRSSNCF
+1 MKSSNCF
-16 KVHSKNLLILFDEL
+16 KVHSENLLMLFDEL
-30 QKDYFAHISHDNKGK
+30 QKTYYAHLSHDRKEK
-45 ETLIEHSTIVSDY
+45 ETLFEHSKLVSDY
-58 CLKLIDAHGIEIL
+58 CLMLIDAHGIEIII
-71 FDSLIENLT
+71 DSLIEKLN
-80 QNLPVKNYEDFNYIF
+80 QNMPIKNH
-95 KECFLAAILYHD
+95 KEFESLLKESFLAAIIYHD
-107 LGKVNPNFQFLR
+107 LGKVNPNFQVLR
-119 MVNESFTQEKNL
+119 MENELFLQDKNL
-131 SIQSNHSFLG
+131 SIQSYHSFLG
-141 SYLYV
+141 SYLYANV
-146 SIFLKKIFENVKFE
+146 FLKRIFENEKFSI
-160 KEEKVLLYFIVLLF
+160 EEKLLLYFIVLLF
-174 SSAIVKHHS
+174 SSAIIKHHNS
-183 STIDLSFD
+183 IIDLSFEL
-191 FDEQQVDDCFSF
+191 DEQQVDDCFSF
-203 LKIYSIQFDKDFGK
+203 LKTYSIQFDNGFGK
-217 NFFFNALKILE
+217 NFFLSAVKILE
-228 GFNNLVKDK
+228 
-237 TEVNFNLFATTKLLY
+237 EVNKLVEDKREVYFSLFATTKILY

-267 TKIEINVFG
+267 TKIEIDEFG
-276 ILSKPEKE
+276 TLSKPEKE

-293 KPYNKDLYSKLE
+293 KPYNKDLYEKLE

-311 FEKLTERNN
+311 FEKLAERNN
-320 QNMNILRQKLTAEM
+320 QNLNILRQKLTAEM
-334 ISTLREHSANRCFYL
+334 ISNLREYSANRCFYL

-360 SLAFTTELMNVD
+360 SLAFATELMNVD
-372 SSLNKVFY
+372 FSLNKVFY

-422 YGNEKRIYLDNLFV
+422 YGNEKRLYLDNLFV
-436 NNPIALLSHV
+436 NYPIALLSHV

-512 DALHKNL
+512 DALHENL

-552 NRPDNEEKE
+552 KRPDNEEKE
-561 NYLIELSDFMIE
+561 NYLIELSEFMIE

-581 NDENVKVL
+581 KDEKVKVL

-601 FRIINED
+601 FSIINQD
-608 SRFRD
+608 CRFEE

-635 KQQEYPKVIVVSTQ
+635 KEQEFPKVIVVSTQ

-679 NRNALKENCFVY
+679 NRNASKDNCIVY

-696 QTSTIYGSD
+696 KTSTIYGSD
-705 SRYKVQQTDRDIF
+705 SRYKVQQTDKDIF

-757 HFKNFNFSKLHTD
+757 HFKNFNFSKLHAE

-785 IQIPVSSFENISD
+785 IPIPVSFFENISD
-798 LEKMEVLS
+798 IEKMEALTG
-806 DEMESVDGAKVFEY
+806 EMEYVDGVKVFEY
-820 YEKLIKMEYDDF
+820 YEKLIKMEFDDF
-832 TIKKIELKN
+832 TMKRIEFKK

-850 ISIYRK
+850 ISVYRK
-856 QLDSLVHLLHP
+856 QLEAIGDMLHP
-867 EKSKYGFNYLLHWDL
+867 DKSKYGFQYLLNWDL

-892 QKINTSYF
+892 RKVETSIF
-900 M
+900 I